1 MTCGDK
7 FSYDDMSTILT
18 EFCASGFCTRSDM
31 ITRSKQPAAVEMGF
45 KPGGRACKRC
55 GNRSSVT
62 IRKTFARKVILN
74 QCGTT
79 AALSPQSEK
88 SKTMTCNF
96 LQDKRERSGSRS
108 SLGELRG
115 ESPGRYEINF
125 NSNCSHFCFSRITI
139 YLSPA
144 FKKNWSQNHC
154 LNLLKRQSCPL

>member
-1 MTCGDK
+1 
-7 FSYDDMSTILT
+7 
-18 EFCASGFCTRSDM
+18 
-31 ITRSKQPAAVEMGF
+31 MGF
-45 KPGGRACKRC
+45 KPWGRACKSC

-62 IRKTFARKVILN
+62 VRKTFARKVILK

-96 LQDKRERSGSRS
+96 LQDKGERSGSRS

-125 NSNCSHFCFSRITI
+125 NSNCSRFCFPRIMI
-139 YLSPA
+139 YLCPV
-144 FKKNWSQNHC
+144 FRQNWRQNLC
-154 LNLLKRQSCPL
+154 LNLLKRQICPFL